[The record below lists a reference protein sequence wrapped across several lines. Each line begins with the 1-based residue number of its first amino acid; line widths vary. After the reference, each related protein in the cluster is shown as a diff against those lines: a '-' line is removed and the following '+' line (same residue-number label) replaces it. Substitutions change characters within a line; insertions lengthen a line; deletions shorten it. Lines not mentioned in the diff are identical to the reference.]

1 MSYRLIQVIFNTVN
15 LSENDIEEMRPL
27 VVKSLDQLQPTVRD
41 SRSA

>member
-27 VVKSLDQLQPTVRD
+27 VGKSLDQLQPTVRD
-41 SRSA
+41 SRNT